1 MTITFIGAGNVA
13 WHLAPALENAGHH
26 VLAVYSRQLTHAR
39 QLTSMLYDARPIS
52 DLNLADNPSQLF
64 VLAVPDN
71 ALEDV
76 CARLVLPEN
85 ATLVHTSGG
94 LSLSTLQKLVSV
106 YSDVP
111 VKTGVFYP
119 LQTFSRG
126 RALLDFEQIPLCI
139 EADNAETEQQLVT
152 IGQEMSTIVYLVN
165 SAERRVLH
173 VAAVLACNFT
183 NHLMALAKD
192 ITDEEDLEFDL
203 LKPLIRETM
212 RKALDADHPANVQT
226 GPARRND
233 TQVIENHL
241 TYLRPRPD
249 IARLYELLTESIINR
264 TRG

>member
-39 QLTSMLYDARPIS
+39 QLATMLYDGRPIS
-52 DLNLADNPSQLF
+52 DLNLANNPSQLF
-64 VLAVPDN
+64 ILAVPDN
-71 ALEDV
+71 ALDEV
-76 CARLVLPEN
+76 CQRLVLPEN

-94 LSLSTLQKLVSV
+94 LSLEKLQRLMSV

-139 EADNAETEQQLVT
+139 EADNANTEQQLVT
-152 IGQEMSTIVYLVN
+152 MGQEMSTIVYLVS
-165 SAERRVLH
+165 SAERRTLH

-183 NHLMALAKD
+183 NHLLALAKD
-192 ITDEEDLEFDL
+192 LTDAEDLEFDL
-203 LKPLIRETM
+203 MKPIIRETI
-212 RKALDADHPANVQT
+212 RKALDADHPADVQT
-226 GPARRND
+226 GPARRHD
-233 TQVIENHL
+233 SQVIENHL
-241 TYLRPRPD
+241 TYLRSNPALSR
-249 IARLYELLTESIINR
+249 IYELLTANIEKR
-264 TRG
+264 Y

>member
-39 QLTSMLYDARPIS
+39 QLATMLYDARPVS
-52 DLNLADNPSQLF
+52 DLNLAGNPSQLF
-64 VLAVPDN
+64 ILAVPDN
-71 ALEDV
+71 ALDAV

-94 LSLSTLQKLVSV
+94 LSLSTLQKLMTV

-126 RALLDFEQIPLCI
+126 HALLDFEQIPLCI
-139 EADNAETEQQLVT
+139 EADNDLTEKQLVA

-165 SAERRVLH
+165 SAERRALH
-173 VAAVLACNFT
+173 VAAVLACNFS

-203 LKPLIRETM
+203 LKPLIRETV
-212 RKALDADHPANVQT
+212 RKALAADHPADVQT
-226 GPARRND
+226 GPARRHD
-233 TQVIENHL
+233 TQVTENHL
-241 TYLRPRPD
+241 TYLRPHPD
-249 IARLYELLTESIINR
+249 MARIYELLTESIGKR
-264 TRG
+264 H